1 VPFVR
6 RLRDAFMEHDL
17 LTFASAISF
26 QILSSIVPFA
36 LFGFGLLGFLNL
48 EDVWRDELGPDVEA
62 GVSRATFTVI
72 DDVVQTA
79 LTEKQVFWVT
89 AGFLVALWEISGA
102 VRAVMGALN
111 RQYRC
116 APRRSWKRRM
126 VVSTLLGL
134 AIGTCFLLAIAVVT
148 VAPLLYGDLG
158 AAGNAAAFAARWG
171 IAGVLLLCAVAVLV
185 HFGPERDQPIAWVSI
200 GSALII
206 LAWLVMSAAFGFYL
220 RDVADYGSVFSNL
233 ATVVV
238 LIGYLYASAVT
249 FLGGVQVDALIR
261 EELADDASST
271 ARGGERRVAA

>member
-6 RLRDAFMEHDL
+6 RIRDAFIEHDL

-48 EDVWRDELGPDVEA
+48 EDVWRDELGPDVQA
-62 GVSRATFTVI
+62 GVSRATFTLI
-72 DDVVQTA
+72 YDVVQTA

-116 APRRSWKRRM
+116 TPRRSWKRRM

-134 AIGTCFLLAIAVVT
+134 AIGACFLLATAVVT

-158 AAGNAAAFAARWG
+158 AAGNAATFAARWG
-171 IAGVLLLCAVAVLV
+171 IAGVLLLCAVAILV
-185 HFGPERDQPIAWVSI
+185 HFGPEFDQPIAWVSI

-271 ARGGERRVAA
+271 PRAGERRVAA